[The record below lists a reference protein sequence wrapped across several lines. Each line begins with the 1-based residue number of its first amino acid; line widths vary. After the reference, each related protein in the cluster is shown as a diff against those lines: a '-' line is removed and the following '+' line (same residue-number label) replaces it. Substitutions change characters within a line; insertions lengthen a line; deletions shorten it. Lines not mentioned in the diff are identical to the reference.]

1 MASRRY
7 VNETGYR
14 HMNVRTLCLGILAF
28 KEASGYEIKKAVED
42 GMFSHFIEASYGSI
56 YPALTHMLADGLVS
70 VREQVQEGKPL
81 KKAYSITD
89 AGRKALRNALH
100 EIPQQDKYKSEFLF
114 QALFRNQVDAKHLE
128 DVFEGQLQF
137 LYGELAN
144 IEQCSESID
153 ADSGH
158 AFVNGY
164 GRAVIAAAIQYME
177 ESRSS
182 LGLPQKA
189 TTSDAAE

>member
-1 MASRRY
+1 
-7 VNETGYR
+7 
-14 HMNVRTLCLGILAF
+14 MNVRTLCLGILALR
-28 KEASGYEIKKAVED
+28 EASGYEIKKAVED

-56 YPALTHMLADGLVS
+56 YPALTHMLSDGLVS

-81 KKAYSITD
+81 KKTYSITD
-89 AGRKALRNALH
+89 SGQKALKHALH

-114 QALFRNQVDAKHLE
+114 QALFRDQVDAQHLD
-128 DVFEGQLQF
+128 DVFDGQLQF
-137 LYGELAN
+137 LHGELAT
-144 IEQCSESID
+144 IEQCGDSIEPG
-153 ADSGH
+153 SGH

-177 ESRSS
+177 DSRGS

-189 TTSDAAE
+189 TSSDAAE